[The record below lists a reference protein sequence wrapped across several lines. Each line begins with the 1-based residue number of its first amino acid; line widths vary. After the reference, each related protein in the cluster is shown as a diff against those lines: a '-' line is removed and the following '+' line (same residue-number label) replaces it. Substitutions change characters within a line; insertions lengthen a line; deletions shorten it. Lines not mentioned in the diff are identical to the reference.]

1 MNKLLAALAVSIALT
16 TGAIAEP
23 QNCEANPD
31 QPFCSGQPGPPGP
44 PGEQGPPGQ
53 DGQPGPPGPQGP
65 PGADGAQGE
74 PGEQGPPGPPGL
86 AGRDGAAGIDAGDIE
101 ALSAAMSMP
110 AWLET
115 DENYSISG
123 GVGFSEGGSTA
134 FGATGVVRIDKNISG
149 FVGFAVTDQGTWAG
163 KVGARVGF
171 K

>member
-1 MNKLLAALAVSIALT
+1 MKKLLAALAVSIALT

-44 PGEQGPPGQ
+44 PGDP
-53 DGQPGPPGPQGP
+53 GQPGPPGPQGP

-74 PGEQGPPGPPGL
+74 PGEPGPRGLPGP
-86 AGRDGAAGIDAGDIE
+86 AGRDAAGIDSGDLE
-101 ALSAAMSMP
+101 ALGAAMSMP

-123 GVGFSEGGSTA
+123 GVGFAESGSTA
-134 FGATGVVRIDKNISG
+134 VGVTGVVRIDKGTSG

-163 KVGARVGF
+163 KVGARIGF

>member
-1 MNKLLAALAVSIALT
+1 MKKLLAALAVSIALT

-65 PGADGAQGE
+65 PG
-74 PGEQGPPGPPGL
+74 P
-86 AGRDGAAGIDAGDIE
+86 AGRDGAARIDAGDIE

-171 K
+171 Q

>member
-1 MNKLLAALAVSIALT
+1 MKKLLAALAVSIALAS
-16 TGAIAEP
+16 GAIAEP
-23 QNCEANPD
+23 QNCAANPD
-31 QPFCSGQPGPPGP
+31 QPFCGG
-44 PGEQGPPGQ
+44 GE
-53 DGQPGPPGPQGP
+53 PGPPGPQGP

-74 PGEQGPPGPPGL
+74 PGEQGPPGP
-86 AGRDGAAGIDAGDIE
+86 AGRDAAGIDTGDLE

-149 FVGFAVTDQGTWAG
+149 FVGFAVTDQGTLAG
-163 KVGARVGF
+163 KVGARIGF

>member
-1 MNKLLAALAVSIALT
+1 MRLLLALVGSIALT
-16 TGAIAEP
+16 MGAVAQEP
-23 QNCEANPD
+23 QNCEANPN
-31 QPFCSGQPGPPGP
+31 QPFCSGQPGPP
-44 PGEQGPPGQ
+44 
-53 DGQPGPPGPQGP
+53 GP

-74 PGEQGPPGPPGL
+74 PGEQGPPGPPGP

>member
-1 MNKLLAALAVSIALT
+1 MGAVAQ
-16 TGAIAEP
+16 EP
-23 QNCEANPD
+23 QNCEANPN
-31 QPFCSGQPGPPGP
+31 QPFCSGQPGPP
-44 PGEQGPPGQ
+44 
-53 DGQPGPPGPQGP
+53 GP

-74 PGEQGPPGPPGL
+74 PGEQGPPGPPGP

>member
-1 MNKLLAALAVSIALT
+1 MT

-44 PGEQGPPGQ
+44 PG
-53 DGQPGPPGPQGP
+53 
-65 PGADGAQGE
+65 ADGAQGE
-74 PGEQGPPGPPGL
+74 PGEQGPPGP
-86 AGRDGAAGIDAGDIE
+86 AGRDGAAGIEPGDLE